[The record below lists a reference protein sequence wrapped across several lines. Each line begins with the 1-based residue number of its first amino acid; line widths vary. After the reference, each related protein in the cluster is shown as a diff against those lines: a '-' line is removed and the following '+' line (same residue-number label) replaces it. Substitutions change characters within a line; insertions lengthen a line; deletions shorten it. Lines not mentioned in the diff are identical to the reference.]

1 MREAAATETRGARR
15 PRTAATETRRGRNGP
30 GRGTY
35 EEATRD
41 GRLLL
46 GNQKVNFLD
55 VVAFEVLVFEDDF
68 VEDFDDFFEE
78 DEVAELEA
86 GAALEAR

>member
-1 MREAAATETRGARR
+1 MAATVTRER
-15 PRTAATETRRGRNGP
+15 PRTAATETSRGRDGP
-30 GRGTY
+30 WKAATGTY
-35 EEATRD
+35 EEATGD
-41 GRLLL
+41 GRLLS

-78 DEVAELEA
+78 D
-86 GAALEAR
+86 

>member
-1 MREAAATETRGARR
+1 MAATVTRER
-15 PRTAATETRRGRNGP
+15 PRTAATETSRGRDGP
-30 GRGTY
+30 WKAATETSRGRDGPWKAATGTY
-35 EEATRD
+35 EEATGD

-78 DEVAELEA
+78 D
-86 GAALEAR
+86 

>member
-1 MREAAATETRGARR
+1 MAATVTRER
-15 PRTAATETRRGRNGP
+15 PRTAETETSRGRDEPWKGATGDIRRGDR
-30 GRGTY
+30 GRPP
-35 EEATRD
+35 
-41 GRLLL
+41 LI

-78 DEVAELEA
+78 DGVAELAA
-86 GAALEAR
+86 GAALEAK

>member
-15 PRTAATETRRGRNGP
+15 PRKAATETRKGRNGP
-30 GRGTY
+30 KEGDIRRGDRGRPP
-35 EEATRD
+35 
-41 GRLLL
+41 LI

-78 DEVAELEA
+78 D
-86 GAALEAR
+86 

>member
-1 MREAAATETRGARR
+1 MAATVTRER
-15 PRTAATETRRGRNGP
+15 PRTAATETSRGRDEPWKGAT
-30 GRGTY
+30 GTY
-35 EEATRD
+35 EEATGD
-41 GRLLL
+41 GRLLS

-78 DEVAELEA
+78 DGVAELEA
-86 GAALEAR
+86 GAALEAW